1 MFAMGKFSGIL
12 LCSDVD
18 GTLTY
23 ESGKISQKNK
33 EAIEY
38 FISEGGAFTIASGR
52 YPKFIMDL
60 GVKTSAPILSF
71 NGSLIFDAETGKAIK
86 EGFLPATAFSV
97 IKFISQKF
105 SDKITAVRVY
115 AKDNC
120 DIPPE
125 RSLSYLNGEHDIYKA
140 VFVTENEENAIIIR
154 DFASELTAISSLP
167 VEVRRSWPTGVE
179 MINIDSN
186 KGNACLYLKDYLGAH
201 TLVTVGDFENDISM
215 LKVADLSFAT
225 ENASDEIKKYAK
237 KIAPR
242 NTEDAI
248 AYVIN
253 ELSK

>member
-1 MFAMGKFSGIL
+1 MGKFSGIL

-38 FISEGGAFTIASGR
+38 FISEDGLFTIASGR
-52 YPKFIMDL
+52 FPKFIMAL

-86 EGFLPATAFSV
+86 EGFLPNCAFSA
-97 IKFISQKF
+97 IKFISEKF
-105 SDKITAVRVY
+105 SDKIAAVKVY

-125 RSLSYLNGEHDIYKA
+125 ESLSYLNGEHDIYKA

-154 DFASELTAISSLP
+154 DFASELAAFSSLP
-167 VEVRRSWPTGVE
+167 VEIRRSWPTGVE
-179 MINIDSN
+179 MISSDWG
-186 KGNACLYLKDYLGAH
+186 KGNACLYLKEYLGAH

-215 LKVADLSFAT
+215 LKVADISYAV

-237 KIAPR
+237 KIAPK
-242 NTEDAI
+242 NTEDAV

-253 ELSK
+253 DILK